1 MSAEAKKQDLRMEHM
16 VSLHYSEE
24 LTPLLSRFGDH
35 LLDGRLIGHRGSSG
49 MVYMPPKGYDPMTCE
64 LTTDADEVE
73 VSDHGTVSGYTIITP
88 VQYYGQQETKP
99 FVYASVLIDGVS
111 MPTGGQDIMN
121 VDHADIRVGLRVKA
135 VWRPAA
141 ERSIEGLSNRGWAGL
156 DGVIEGFEP
165 NGEPDAPEKVQGFL

>member
-1 MSAEAKKQDLRMEHM
+1 MAEAAKQHLRMEHM

-35 LLDGRLIGHRGSSG
+35 LLEGKLIGHRGSSG

-64 LTTDADEVE
+64 PTTDDDEVE

-99 FVYASVLIDGVS
+99 FVYASVLLDGA
-111 MPTGGQDIMN
+111 
-121 VDHADIRVGLRVKA
+121 VDAHRRPGHHEHRPRRHPR
-135 VWRPAA
+135 RPAGQGGLA
-141 ERSIEGLSNRGWAGL
+141 ADVRAVDCRTIEPRLGRPRRGHRRL
-156 DGVIEGFEP
+156 RT
-165 NGEPDAPEKVQGFL
+165 QR